1 MKKKS
6 GVGGKNTLI
15 KHFFKLSLGTKKGI
29 LMHVE
34 FAAARRET
42 EHL

>member
-1 MKKKS
+1 MNFKKM
-6 GVGGKNTLI
+6 GGGQKYVE
-15 KHFFKLSLGTKKGI
+15 KHFFKLSLGTKKSI

-34 FAAARRET
+34 FAARRET